1 MSEKLKIKIIGLNLT
16 RLVDSLVLKNV
27 ALFDVQIK
35 RNVLKFFICK
45 CDIETLNNV
54 CHKERKKYEI
64 ISRFGIVELAKK
76 IKYCLGFLLAF
87 VICFSYLF
95 SFNELVFD
103 VDVQSSVLNFDTS
116 SVVKFLEDTGV
127 KSGML
132 KKNLSKSE
140 VKKMIISNFEN
151 VSDCNVFVDGGKVLI
166 KVFPGVKN
174 DNEKVKKIIS
184 NFDAVVTKVDVFAGE
199 SKVSVGDVVKMG
211 DVLIE
216 SDLEAKGDV
225 FGKVYFNSTI
235 LYNEKQEKIVKTGK
249 YVLSKKYFFRN
260 LFTINHTKQHTFLKY
275 LTKKCVFYPFGNYFI
290 PLACEETLFE
300 EIEIKEEIVPFENV
314 EEEVKNKA
322 YNEAL
327 KQIEDVSKITNV
339 SYSIVQENSFS
350 RVDCFVECEL
360 KIC

>member
-16 RLVDSLVLKNV
+16 RLVDSLILKNV

-260 LFTINHTKQHTFLKY
+260 LFTINHTKQHAFSKY
-275 LTKKCVFYPFGNYFI
+275 LTKKCVFYPFGSYFI

-339 SYSIVQENSFS
+339 AYSIVQENSFS

>member
-1 MSEKLKIKIIGLNLT
+1 MSEKLKVKIVGLNLT
-16 RLVDSLVLKNV
+16 RFVDSLVFKNV
-27 ALFDVQIK
+27 ALFDVQIR
-35 RNVLKFFICK
+35 RNVLKFFIDK
-45 CDIETLNNV
+45 SDIEILNKV
-54 CHKERKKYEI
+54 CHKERKRYEI
-64 ISRFGIVELAKK
+64 ISRYGIVELAKK
-76 IKYCLGFLLAF
+76 VKYCLGFLLAF

-116 SVVKFLEDTGV
+116 GVVKFLEDAGV

-132 KKNLSKSE
+132 KKDLSRNE
-140 VKKMIISNFEN
+140 LKKMIISNFEN
-151 VSDCNVFVDGGKVLI
+151 VSDCNVFIDGGKVLI
-166 KVFPGVKN
+166 EVFPGVKN
-174 DNEKVKKIIS
+174 NSEKVTKVLS
-184 NFDAVVTKVDVFAGE
+184 NFDAVVTKIEVFSGE
-199 SKVSVGDVVKMG
+199 SKVSVGDVVKVG
-211 DVLIE
+211 DVLIG
-216 SDLEAKGDV
+216 SDLEAKGNV

-235 LYNEKQEKIVKTGK
+235 LYNEKQEMIVKTGK
-249 YVLSKKYFFRN
+249 YVLSKKYFFRK

-290 PLACEETLFE
+290 PLACEEILFE
-300 EIEIKEEIVPFENV
+300 EIEIQEEIVPFENV
-314 EEEVKNKA
+314 EEEIKNKA

-339 SYSIVQENSFS
+339 SYSIVQEDSFS